1 MTLLISLVVVAG
13 LYYQFWYK
21 PRRAPILRV
30 WGIAPNGQRFR
41 LLLTEHGEK
50 EAVLLFVKKSFVAVP
65 DTQNLYGGCYYLYL
79 EDAHKNE
86 LLIEL
91 NESDLYPGGAIE
103 FQQNGGRKINCEI
116 LKVRW
121 SR

>member
-1 MTLLISLVVVAG
+1 ME
-13 LYYQFWYK
+13 K
-21 PRRAPILRV
+21 
-30 WGIAPNGQRFR
+30 
-41 LLLTEHGEK
+41 K
-50 EAVLLFVKKSFVAVP
+50 EAVLLFGKKSFVAVP

-103 FQQNGGRKINCEI
+103 LQHNGGRKDS
-116 LKVRW
+116 LRDTKSKVESLTQVMFPKYVDRQT
-121 SR
+121 